1 MDVLWEPCSVVH
13 KASQKRFSRDQQEF
27 GGEMGRLNRKI
38 WGFGVFPGESKM
50 RLLRKSRPQLWKA
63 LNAVSKLLDPVSH
76 RQSGEHFKQ
85 RMIWKQEI
93 HGKFMENKSFM
104 DKIHQRVW
112 IFLFYIFY
120 FEYTGNVKGVETDS
134 SQPPL
139 NTAKYLSWKNNKHF

>member
-1 MDVLWEPCSVVH
+1 
-13 KASQKRFSRDQQEF
+13 
-27 GGEMGRLNRKI
+27 
-38 WGFGVFPGESKM
+38 
-50 RLLRKSRPQLWKA
+50 
-63 LNAVSKLLDPVSH
+63 
-76 RQSGEHFKQ
+76 
-85 RMIWKQEI
+85 
-93 HGKFMENKSFM
+93 MENKSFM

>member
-1 MDVLWEPCSVVH
+1 
-13 KASQKRFSRDQQEF
+13 
-27 GGEMGRLNRKI
+27 
-38 WGFGVFPGESKM
+38 M
-50 RLLRKSRPQLWKA
+50 RLRCVPGRERDETSEEVKA
-63 LNAVSKLLDPVSH
+63 PTVKPLNAVTKLLDPVSY

-120 FEYTGNVKGVETDS
+120 FEYIGNVKGVETDS